1 MKKSGEAKVRR
12 DSIMNMTWNLDSLYP
27 SFESEKLKGD
37 RALLRQ
43 HIADL
48 KEWAKGNL
56 KREDVSITAIEE
68 FLKIYNDY
76 KSVYVCLLAYAE
88 LTLSANSSSEQAIN
102 LADDIEQVSSE
113 IAGVA
118 AGFKRWI
125 STCDHLDEL
134 IVSSPYLLQHQFYLN
149 ELLLQSRYVLNE
161 DVEVAI
167 ARMQSTGSKA
177 WGRLYME
184 TASSTLADVV
194 VQGESKKVTLAELRG
209 MAFENNAPLR
219 RAAHEA
225 EAEACGR
232 IAEVCAACL
241 NGLTGEALTIYGMR
255 GYPSSLDKVLV
266 TSRMDRETLSAMLSA
281 LQESLPIFH
290 SYYQKKAELL
300 GHPGQL
306 PFYDIFAPVGEESM
320 KISYEDAQKTIV
332 SSFATFSEE
341 LANLAQ
347 KAFDQ
352 RWIDAEPK
360 AGKGGFGLCID
371 IFPLGESRIMTQFTG
386 NAIDISILAHE
397 LGHAYH
403 SSCLAHETMLNT
415 DYPIPIAETAS
426 IFCETIV
433 NQALIASSAKK
444 EAHLIL
450 ERSISDAGYYL
461 VDFYARYLFELK
473 LYEARAL
480 GPLPVQELN
489 ELMIACMKEAYGEG
503 IDPDTIHPYMWMNK
517 AGYFMAG
524 YEYMNFP
531 YSFGLLFSKGLYAE
545 YLKQGKDFASKYRD
559 FLSDTSK
566 LDIVEV
572 AKTMDID
579 VHSIDFWRSALRLI
593 ETDIEAFI
601 STT

>member
-371 IFPLGESRIMTQFTG
+371 IFPIGESRIMTQFTG

>member
-1 MKKSGEAKVRR
+1 
-12 DSIMNMTWNLDSLYP
+12 MNMTWNLDSLYP

-433 NQALIASSAKK
+433 NQALIASSTKK

-480 GPLPVQELN
+480 GPLPVQQLN
-489 ELMIACMKEAYGEG
+489 ELMIACMKEAYGES

-545 YLKQGKDFASKYRD
+545 YLKQGKDFVSKYRE

>member
-1 MKKSGEAKVRR
+1 
-12 DSIMNMTWNLDSLYP
+12 MNMTWNLDSLYP

-37 RALLRQ
+37 RELLGQ
-43 HIADL
+43 LIIDL
-48 KEWAKGNL
+48 KAWAEGNL
-56 KREDVSITAIEE
+56 KLEGVSVAGIED
-68 FLKIYNDY
+68 FLRLYNDY

-88 LTLSANSSSEQAIN
+88 LTLSADSSSEEAMN
-102 LADDIEQVSSE
+102 LADDIEHMSSE
-113 IAGVA
+113 IAGVV

-125 STCDHLDEL
+125 STCEHIDEL
-134 IVSSPYLLQHQFYLN
+134 IVSSTYLLKHQFYLK

-161 DVEVAI
+161 EVEVAI

-184 TASSTLADVV
+184 SVSSTLADVV
-194 VQGESKKVTLAELRG
+194 IQGETKKVTLAELRS
-209 MAFENNAPLR
+209 MAYENNAKLR
-219 RAAHEA
+219 KAAYEA
-225 EAEACGR
+225 EAEACSR
-232 IAEVCAACL
+232 IAGVCAACM
-241 NGLTGEALTIYGMR
+241 NGISGEALTINGMR
-255 GYPSSLDKVLV
+255 GYQSSLEKVLV
-266 TSRMDRETLSAMLSA
+266 ASRMDSETLSAMLAA
-281 LQESLPIFH
+281 LQESLPAFH
-290 SYYQKKAELL
+290 TYYQKKAERL
-300 GHPGQL
+300 GHSTKL
-306 PFYDIFAPVGEESM
+306 PFYDIFAPIGEESV

-332 SSFATFSEE
+332 SSFGTFSEE

-352 RWIDAEPK
+352 QWIDAEPR
-360 AGKGGFGLCID
+360 AGKGGYGLCID
-371 IFPLGESRIMTQFTG
+371 IFPIGESRIMTQFTG

-403 SSCLAHETMLNT
+403 SSCLGEETMLNT

-433 NQALIASSAKK
+433 NQALLTSSTKK
-444 EAHLIL
+444 ETQLIL

-473 LYEARAL
+473 LYERRTS

-489 ELMIACMKEAYGEG
+489 ELMIACMVEAYGES

-524 YEYMNFP
+524 YEFMNFP
-531 YSFGLLFSKGLYAE
+531 YSFGLLFAKGLYAE
-545 YLKQGKDFASKYRD
+545 YLKKGEEFVARYRQ
-559 FLSDTSK
+559 FLSATSK
-566 LDIVEV
+566 HNIADV
-572 AKTMDID
+572 AKFMDID
-579 VHSIDFWRSALRLI
+579 VHSIDFWRGALMLI

>member
-1 MKKSGEAKVRR
+1 
-12 DSIMNMTWNLDSLYP
+12 MNMTWNLDSLYP

-37 RALLRQ
+37 RELLSQ
-43 HIADL
+43 LIIDL
-48 KEWAKGNL
+48 KAWAEGNL
-56 KREDVSITAIEE
+56 KREGVSVAAIED
-68 FLKIYNDY
+68 FLRLYNDY

-88 LTLSANSSSEQAIN
+88 LTLSADSSSEEAMN
-102 LADDIEQVSSE
+102 LADDIEHVSSE
-113 IAGVA
+113 IAGVV

-125 STCDHLDEL
+125 STCDHIDEL
-134 IVSSPYLLQHQFYLN
+134 IVSSSYLLKHQFYLK

-161 DVEVAI
+161 EVEVAI

-184 TASSTLADVV
+184 SVSSALADVI
-194 VQGESKKVTLAELRG
+194 VQGETKKVTLAELRS
-209 MAFENNAPLR
+209 MAYENNAKLR
-219 RAAHEA
+219 KAAYEA
-225 EAEACGR
+225 EAEACGH
-232 IAEVCAACL
+232 IAGVCAACM
-241 NGLTGEALTIYGMR
+241 NGISGEALTIYGMR

-266 TSRMDRETLSAMLSA
+266 ASRMDNETLSAMLAA
-281 LQESLPIFH
+281 LRESLPAFRT
-290 SYYQKKAELL
+290 YYQKKAELL
-300 GHPGQL
+300 GHSKKL
-306 PFYDIFAPVGEESM
+306 PFYDIFAPIGEESV

-332 SSFATFSEE
+332 SSFATFSDE

-352 RWIDAEPK
+352 QWIDAEPR
-360 AGKGGFGLCID
+360 AGKGGYGLCID
-371 IFPLGESRIMTQFTG
+371 IFPIGESRIMTQFTG

-403 SSCLAHETMLNT
+403 SSCLGNEMMLNT

-433 NQALIASSAKK
+433 NQALLTNSTKK
-444 EAHLIL
+444 EALLLL

-461 VDFYARYLFELK
+461 VDFYARYLFELE
-473 LYEARAL
+473 LYERRAF

-489 ELMIACMKEAYGEG
+489 DLMIACMVEAYGEG

-524 YEYMNFP
+524 YEFMNFP
-531 YSFGLLFSKGLYAE
+531 YSFGLLFAKGLYAE
-545 YLKQGKDFASKYRD
+545 YLKKGEEFVARYRQ
-559 FLSDTSK
+559 FLSATSK
-566 LDIVEV
+566 HNIADV
-572 AKTMDID
+572 AKFMDID
-579 VHSIDFWRSALRLI
+579 VHSIDFWRDALKLI

>member
-1 MKKSGEAKVRR
+1 
-12 DSIMNMTWNLDSLYP
+12 MNMTWDLDSLYP

-37 RALLRQ
+37 RELLRQ
-43 HIADL
+43 HIRDL
-48 KEWAKGNL
+48 KAWAEGNL
-56 KREDVSITAIEE
+56 KHEGVSVTAIEE
-68 FLKIYNDY
+68 FLRLYNDY

-88 LTLSANSSSEQAIN
+88 LTLSADSSCEQAMN
-102 LADDIEQVSSE
+102 LADDIEHFSSE

-125 STCDHLDEL
+125 STCDHMDEL
-134 IVSSPYLLQHQFYLN
+134 IISSPFLLQHQFHLN
-149 ELLLQSRYVLNE
+149 ELLLQSRYVLKE

-184 TASSTLADVV
+184 TTSRTLADVV
-194 VQGESKKVTLAELRG
+194 VQGESKQVTLAELRS
-209 MAFENNAPLR
+209 MAFENNATLR
-219 RAAHEA
+219 KAAHEA

-241 NGLTGEALTIYGMR
+241 NGISGEALTIYGMR
-255 GYPSSLDKVLV
+255 GYPSSLEKVLV
-266 TSRMDRETLSAMLSA
+266 SSRMDRETLSAMLSA

-290 SYYQKKAELL
+290 TYYQKKAELL
-300 GHPGQL
+300 GHPARL

-332 SSFATFSEE
+332 SSFATFSGE
-341 LANLAQ
+341 LAKFAQ

-352 RWIDAEPK
+352 QWIDAEPR
-360 AGKGGFGLCID
+360 AGKGGYGLCID
-371 IFPLGESRIMTQFTG
+371 IFPIGESRIMTQFTG

-433 NQALIASSAKK
+433 NQALIASSTKK

-473 LYEARAL
+473 LYETRAL
-480 GPLPVQELN
+480 GPLPVQQLN
-489 ELMIACMKEAYGEG
+489 ELMIACMKEAYGES

-545 YLKQGKDFASKYRD
+545 YLKQGKDFASKYRE

-566 LDIVEV
+566 LDIVEL
-572 AKTMDID
+572 AKTMEID
-579 VHSIDFWRSALRLI
+579 VHSIDFWRGALRLI

>member
-1 MKKSGEAKVRR
+1 MKKSGEAKVRG

-134 IVSSPYLLQHQFYLN
+134 IVSSPYLLQHRFYLN

-194 VQGESKKVTLAELRG
+194 VQGESKQVTLAELRG

-371 IFPLGESRIMTQFTG
+371 IFPIGESRIMTQFTG

-403 SSCLAHETMLNT
+403 SSCLAQETMLNT

-489 ELMIACMKEAYGEG
+489 ELMIACMKEAYGES

-545 YLKQGKDFASKYRD
+545 YLKQGKDFASKYRE